1 MEFASR
7 GLDVSDTYDTY
18 NKYGSNMIAR
28 RSFLRKDQV
37 KLRGE
42 GSPREQ
48 EEEDEGGRG
57 FRSCINGNG

>member
-37 KLRGE
+37 KLRAEEGE
-42 GSPREQ
+42 SQGV
-48 EEEDEGGRG
+48 GGG
-57 FRSCINGNG
+57 G